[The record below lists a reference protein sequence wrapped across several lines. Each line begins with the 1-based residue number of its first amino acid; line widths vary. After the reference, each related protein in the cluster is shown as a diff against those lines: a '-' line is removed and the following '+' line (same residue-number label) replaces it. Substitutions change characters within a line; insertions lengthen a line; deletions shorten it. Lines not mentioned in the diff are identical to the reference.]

1 MTKSSQNRH
10 QALSAADVRTLA
22 LSLPAC
28 EEQDHFGSASFRVQG
43 KIFAQ
48 LSADASHAILKFSS
62 ADQIALIATDPD
74 TFSSVPHW
82 GRFGWTQVALGAIN
96 ADFLRQLLTTS
107 WRQIAPKKMLAAV
120 DAQTN

>member
-1 MTKSSQNRH
+1 MTTSSKNDP
-10 QALSAADVRTLA
+10 ALSAAEVRALA

-48 LSADASHAILKFSS
+48 LSADASHAILKFSI
-62 ADQIALIATDPD
+62 ADQTALIATDPD

-82 GRFGWTQVALGAIN
+82 GRFGWTRVSLAAIS
-96 ADFLRQLLTTS
+96 ADFLRQLLTKS
-107 WRQIAPKKMLAAV
+107 WRQIAPKKMLAAF
-120 DAQTN
+120 DSQMN